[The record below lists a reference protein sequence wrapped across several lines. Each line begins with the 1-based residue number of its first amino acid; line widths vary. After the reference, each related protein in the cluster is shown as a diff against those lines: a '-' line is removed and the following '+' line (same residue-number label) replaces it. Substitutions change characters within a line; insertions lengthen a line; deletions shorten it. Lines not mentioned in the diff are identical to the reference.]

1 VVIKAIEPLGKDPF
15 ESPAGSSV
23 PTASPMPAGSR
34 IATTVVVPL
43 AILGLAVL
51 GVLVVAAYRRPRAAG
66 RMLAVPRRTVA
77 ALLGGSRQT
86 SLNGEEGDFGGESDM
101 IREMTA
107 PTTTSRVPPAPAP
120 APESFGYELQ
130 ES

>member
-1 VVIKAIEPLGKDPF
+1 
-15 ESPAGSSV
+15 V
-23 PTASPMPAGSR
+23 PTASSIPAGSR
-34 IATTVVVPL
+34 IATVVVPL
-43 AILGLAVL
+43 AIVG
-51 GVLVVAAYRRPRAAG
+51 VAALGALVAVYRRPRAAG

-86 SLNGEEGDFGGESDM
+86 SLNGGEGDVGGESDM
-101 IREMTA
+101 IREMTT

-120 APESFGYELQ
+120 APESLGYELQ